1 MIDDFKR
8 LCPEGVSLG
17 YRRVEA
23 GDARFLLAEEQR
35 SLVTKSLPRRDQSGA
50 ARFVARQLLA
60 SRGWPDAVIG
70 RASSGAPVWPDTIVG
85 SLAHDDEVA
94 VAAIGFSSDYRAL
107 GVDVEPALR
116 LPEEIRALV
125 RHADDRTPQGFDEA
139 LMDRLLFCAKEAVY
153 KAVFPLDYVM
163 LDYED
168 ICVDLVQGFAETK
181 MGRGVELLYTLN
193 SRISVLAYIKQHR
206 TASCVSPALV

>member
-8 LCPEGVSLG
+8 LCPQGISLG

-85 SLAHDDEVA
+85 SLAHDDGVA
-94 VAAIGFSSDYRAL
+94 VAAIGCSSDYRAL
-107 GVDVEPALR
+107 GVDVEPALG
-116 LPEEIRALV
+116 LPEDIRALV
-125 RHADDRTPQGFDEA
+125 RHKADRTPESAESA

-153 KAVFPLDYVM
+153 KAVFPLDRV
-163 LDYED
+163 LLEYED
-168 ICVDLVQGFAETK
+168 IITDLDNGTAVTRTGWFINLA
-181 MGRGVELLYTLN
+181 YTIDV
-193 SRISVLAYIKQHR
+193 RIWVLAYMSH
-206 TASCVSPALV
+206 PEN

>member
-23 GDARFLLAEEQR
+23 GMRDFYWQR
-35 SLVTKSLPRRDQSGA
+35 NSAAVTKSLPRRDQSGA

-125 RHADDRTPQGFDEA
+125 RHADDRTRKA
-139 LMDRLLFCAKEAVY
+139 LTR
-153 KAVFPLDYVM
+153 
-163 LDYED
+163 
-168 ICVDLVQGFAETK
+168 
-181 MGRGVELLYTLN
+181 
-193 SRISVLAYIKQHR
+193 H
-206 TASCVSPALV
+206 